1 MSIKL
6 HVLLQVPG
14 ETEVIDAG
22 HWPMMLEQLALNG
35 ITQTLASNC
44 CLQRLEGNEIVL
56 ILDKDHSSLCNDI
69 QIQRIAEAL
78 SESLSRKMDLTIEIG
93 ELSGATP
100 AMIAEQRRL
109 QMLEDAVQEI
119 ESDGNVQALIA
130 GFGGR
135 VVQGSISPAAKKETR

>member
-1 MSIKL
+1 
-6 HVLLQVPG
+6 
-14 ETEVIDAG
+14 
-22 HWPMMLEQLALNG
+22 MLEQLALNG